1 MMQESHRPLYILS
14 RSRRRYIPRPSHA
27 FSHLHSHDPDLRTSF
42 YNRFRKSRESF
53 GLSRERQVLSLLDG
67 ENEWKRLDKPWFK
80 RDSLTGVIYQRS
92 HPTRLSPDGRVTVC
106 IPHGLAFVV
115 AVSHG
120 GFNDL
125 CLLTWQTA
133 DVPCRLGTYTIAR
146 DLRKGAK
153 ASRRRLKDRFE
164 VYGNR

>member
-1 MMQESHRPLYILS
+1 MLELDARISS
-14 RSRRRYIPRPSHA
+14 PSLHTEQISA
-27 FSHLHSHDPDLRTSF
+27 TLHTTTIARFLSHLHSHDPDLRTSF
-42 YNRFRKSRESF
+42 YNRFRESRESF
-53 GLSRERQVLSLLDG
+53 GVSRERQVLSLPDG

-133 DVPCRLGTYTIAR
+133 DVPCRLGNIY
-146 DLRKGAK
+146 
-153 ASRRRLKDRFE
+153 
-164 VYGNR
+164 NRT